1 MKFTLAVALSPPEQ
15 YGPLAE
21 AAEEAGWDAICVPDS
36 IFWSE
41 SMSAKYPYTRDGE
54 RFWGPDTPFLSPWI
68 AISWMAAQTE
78 SLFFYTNVLKLAV
91 REPLLVAKQVTS
103 LATLCDNRLGF
114 GAGLGWLPEEFEWC
128 GADYKTRGKRANEA
142 LEILKLLFEG
152 GEVSYDGEYYSFGKI
167 VMSPTPSQ
175 PVPIYIGGH
184 SKPALRRAAK
194 YGDGWASAMIGTDE
208 LLQIVQKLREL
219 RKEYGREDE
228 PFEIQ
233 TAIRDVFDL
242 DGYKRLEDGGVT
254 DVIAQPW
261 MLRGVA
267 PNGPVEEKIDALR
280 WYADKFIHPMKE
292 PS

>member
-1 MKFTLAVALSPPEQ
+1 MKFTLAVALSPPDQ

-91 REPLLVAKQVTS
+91 RQPLLVAKQVTS
-103 LATLCDNRLGF
+103 LAALCDNRLGF

-128 GADYKTRGKRANEA
+128 GADYKSRGKRANEA

-167 VMSPTPSQ
+167 VMSPTPSK

-194 YGDGWASAMIGTDE
+194 YGDGWASAMIGTEE
-208 LLQIVQKLREL
+208 LLEIVQKLREL

-242 DGYKRLEDGGVT
+242 DGYKRLEEGGVT

-267 PNGPVEEKIDALR
+267 PNGPVEDKIDALK
-280 WYADKFIHPMKE
+280 WYADEFIHPMKE
-292 PS
+292 SS